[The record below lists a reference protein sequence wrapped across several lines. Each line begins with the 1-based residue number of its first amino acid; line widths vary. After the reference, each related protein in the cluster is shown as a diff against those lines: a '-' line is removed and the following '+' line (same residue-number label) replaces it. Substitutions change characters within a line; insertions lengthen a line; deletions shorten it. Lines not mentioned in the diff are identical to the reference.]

1 VEAKVEL
8 QALSEVHKGK
18 AKLTL

>member
-1 VEAKVEL
+1 VEL